1 MPRLGHIRR
10 SDGILVG
17 GGCLNSCMTSQ
28 LIGVHPH
35 PVAAFA
41 ERLDT
46 RLEDVGQ
53 MGLTTMRPEEMRQ
66 TLVRLPTARAKEDGI
81 QLALLACAEGARVGL
96 EPGAADAGGFVARET
111 RQTRREA
118 RSDLKLAM
126 KLPAMPVL
134 AAAM

>member
-46 RLEDVGQ
+46 RLDDVGQ

-66 TLVRLPTARAKEDGI
+66 TLVRFATARAKQDAI
-81 QLALLACAEGARVGL
+81 YLRLLAEAEAAGVCL
-96 EPGAADAGGFVARET
+96 EAGAADAGGFVAKEP
-111 RQTRREA
+111 RQPRREA
-118 RSDLKLAM
+118 RSDLKLAK
-126 KLPAMPVL
+126 KLP
-134 AAAM
+134 